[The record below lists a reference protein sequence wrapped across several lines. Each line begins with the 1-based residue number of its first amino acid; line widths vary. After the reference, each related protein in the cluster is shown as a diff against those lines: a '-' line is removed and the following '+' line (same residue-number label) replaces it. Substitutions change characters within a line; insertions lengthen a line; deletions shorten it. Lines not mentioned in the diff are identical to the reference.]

1 LTQSQHIVKRQVV
14 ELFVN
19 ITEQSPAL
27 QERFRV
33 LHQSSLKQKMNT
45 LFDAYCKQDEVIR
58 LDKIEIDLGVLPS
71 GDVFEP
77 HFEQQMIEQLERA
90 LHDQLTEVNSLS
102 LKLDTKL
109 VAVNEKKS
117 ATVIQSVDDSTV
129 EQLCYYL
136 ITGELPW
143 WSSTEEWSLEKALKK
158 LLKNQ
163 PLQTIQGLRKSVTPM
178 LIKRLVLQLS
188 SKTRLSLLAEFNR
201 ADNKGAEVLVT
212 QWFKLVIRLTSLDM
226 LSIPISLIEPLK
238 KIQQVIN
245 SQQNY
250 SQLFWFNILSNLLKQ
265 DVAVATQDLVDK
277 SIRHLAE
284 LSQLEYVQV
293 VELFSLLLQHSDVQ
307 QNELESGLRKIL
319 IRLTDEQKNN
329 FNSAIYQITSVQSGS
344 HELTIDEKNRSA
356 DEIKTE
362 SLNRLSGNESIDE
375 FFLSA
380 TILETENL
388 LTRQQ
393 DLDSVT
399 GLEQEEA
406 GLKSEKNRYVS
417 NAGIILL
424 WPFLTQF
431 FSQLGLISEK
441 KFYSVQARQ
450 KAILLLQYL
459 GTGQQ
464 QISEHQLLLNKILCG
479 WPIIQPLNLG
489 LIIAKQE
496 ESAVNELLESL
507 ISYWTSLKATSV
519 SGLRTAFI
527 QREGILQ
534 RQHGGWSL
542 KIERTGYDVL
552 IDKLPWG
559 IGLVKL
565 PWMNEPLHTDW

>member
-102 LKLDTKL
+102 VKLDTKL

-245 SQQNY
+245 SQQHY

>member
-1 LTQSQHIVKRQVV
+1 MTQSQHIVKRQVV

-19 ITEQSPAL
+19 STEQSPAL

-245 SQQNY
+245 SQQHY

-362 SLNRLSGNESIDE
+362 SLNRLSGNETIDE

-464 QISEHQLLLNKILCG
+464 QFSEHQLLLNKILCG

-489 LIIAKQE
+489 LIISKQE

>member
-1 LTQSQHIVKRQVV
+1 MTQSQHIVKRQVV

-19 ITEQSPAL
+19 STEQSPAL

-102 LKLDTKL
+102 LKLDRKL
-109 VAVNEKKS
+109 VAVNEKKA

-129 EQLCYYL
+129 EQLCHYL

-163 PLQTIQGLRKSVTPM
+163 PLQTIQGLQKSVTPM
-178 LIKRLVLQLS
+178 LIKRLVLQLC

-245 SQQNY
+245 SQQHY

-424 WPFLTQF
+424 WPFLVQF

-441 KFYSVQARQ
+441 NFTVCRPVRKQSCFYN
-450 KAILLLQYL
+450 
-459 GTGQQ
+459 T
-464 QISEHQLLLNKILCG
+464 
-479 WPIIQPLNLG
+479 
-489 LIIAKQE
+489 
-496 ESAVNELLESL
+496 
-507 ISYWTSLKATSV
+507 
-519 SGLRTAFI
+519 
-527 QREGILQ
+527 
-534 RQHGGWSL
+534 
-542 KIERTGYDVL
+542 
-552 IDKLPWG
+552 WG
-559 IGLVKL
+559 RGSNNFPSI
-565 PWMNEPLHTDW
+565 NYC